1 MRLDPDSFFGSL
13 ALSLAARLAGLWIAL
28 LERTCRYQVIR
39 GSEHLAALL
48 AEPRPVIFSFWHN
61 RLLLAAPYLFHRVH
75 RRGLEISV
83 LASQSRDGELAARLA
98 GVWRLRTVRGSAT
111 RGGRQAMRGIYR
123 AIARHRSSPIMIPD
137 GPTGPIYKF
146 KPGVAVLAQMAEVP
160 VLPLG
165 LAARRR
171 SRIGS
176 WDRLMVPWPFSRVA
190 IAIGEPHRVPR
201 GLSSEDL
208 EENVLRLEATLDE
221 LTLACEAELNVTDE
235 YRPEAKAPTDRQAQ
249 A

>member
-1 MRLDPDSFFGSL
+1 MRLDPDNFFGSL
-13 ALSLAARLAGLWIAL
+13 ALSLVARLAGLWIGL
-28 LERTCRYQVIR
+28 LERTCRYRIVS
-39 GSEHLAALL
+39 GGKHLEALL
-48 AEPRPVIFSFWHN
+48 AEPRPVIFCFWHN

-75 RRGLEISV
+75 RRGLEITV

-146 KPGVAVLAQMAEVP
+146 KPGVAVLAQMSDVP
-160 VLPLG
+160 ILPLG

-171 SRIGS
+171 LRVGS

-190 IAIGEPHRVPR
+190 IAVGAPRPVPR
-201 GLSSEDL
+201 GLSSEEFAAAVRDL
-208 EENVLRLEATLDE
+208 ETILDD
-221 LTLACEAELNVTDE
+221 LTLTCEGEVDSPDEHRPATDDLS
-235 YRPEAKAPTDRQAQ
+235 R
-249 A
+249 